1 MLGTFSVD
9 NVQYE
14 KFAAGLAQ
22 KMVGTEAEK
31 APEKK

>member
-1 MLGTFSVD
+1 MLGSFTID

-22 KMVGTEAEK
+22 KMEGAKPAERK
-31 APEKK
+31 QE

>member
-22 KMVGTEAEK
+22 KTAGMKNEPST
-31 APEKK
+31 EKK